1 MKLVKLSLV
10 GILALGSCA
19 YASDNLAEAFKNSKT
34 MGSLRFVYT
43 TGVKRSTE
51 VVSF

>member
-19 YASDNLAEAFKNSKT
+19 YASDNLAEAFKNGKT
-34 MGSLRFVYT
+34 MGIIEICVYH
-43 TGVKRSTE
+43 R
-51 VVSF
+51 